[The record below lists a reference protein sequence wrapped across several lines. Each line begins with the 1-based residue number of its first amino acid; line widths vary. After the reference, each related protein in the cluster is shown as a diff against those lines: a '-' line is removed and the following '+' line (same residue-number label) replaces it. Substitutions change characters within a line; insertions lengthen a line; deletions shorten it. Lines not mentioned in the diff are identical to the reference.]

1 MSDYTGYIMKRNAKM
16 AVVDDNEL
24 TRGLLVDVLMFCV
37 NRKVLVFE
45 NALSAWNHFEKEGQP
60 DLILSDVNMSEMTG
74 LELLVRIKKKS
85 PKTICVMM
93 SGDRSSEEMARD
105 LGADAFLAKP
115 FNISD
120 LFQIVQTFVVGD
132 G

>member
-45 NALSAWNHFEKEGQP
+45 NALSAWNHFEKEGEP

>member
-1 MSDYTGYIMKRNAKM
+1 MKRNAKM

-45 NALSAWNHFEKEGQP
+45 NALSAWNHFEKEGEP

>member
-45 NALSAWNHFEKEGQP
+45 NALSAWNHFEKEGEP

-120 LFQIVQTFVVGD
+120 LFRIVQTFVVGD